1 MLKCSLAHR
10 RNLYVPTP
18 FLKYSFITT
27 LALLNYETRS
37 VAYTHEVVTA
47 KLNFNFV
54 RKRTFASYIRSLTR
68 ASRYTPVYAS
78 TYIIVTMKSMEL
90 DRTEPPTSDE
100 PRAARFARRNK
111 SSLNFRCSAIPSAG
125 PPSNA
130 MGVKRSNCGRT
141 EAVLH

>member
-1 MLKCSLAHR
+1 MFVGAPQKPICA
-10 RNLYVPTP
+10 NA
-18 FLKYSFITT
+18 FLKILVHYDAGVIE
-27 LALLNYETRS
+27 LRDAQCCIYTR
-37 VAYTHEVVTA
+37 AA

>member
-1 MLKCSLAHR
+1 MFVGAPQKPMYA
-10 RNLYVPTP
+10 NA
-18 FLKYSFITT
+18 FLKILVHYDAGVIE
-27 LALLNYETRS
+27 LRDAQCCIYTR
-37 VAYTHEVVTA
+37 AA

-54 RKRTFASYIRSLTR
+54 RKRSLRTFARLPER
-68 ASRYTPVYAS
+68 VPVHAC
-78 TYIIVTMKSMEL
+78 TYIIVTTKSMEL

-111 SSLNFRCSAIPSAG
+111 SSLNFHCSAIPSAG

-141 EAVLH
+141 EAVLY